1 VHPCQDRIRLGSSDV
16 GAYEYDALTSVD
28 DGREQPLNLYPNPA
42 ADMVSVADGVYDH
55 TSGTQV
61 IDITGRTV
69 IDTRLSRFSV
79 AHLPAGIYT
88 VVRGTTSQMFVVQR

>member
-1 VHPCQDRIRLGSSDV
+1 MTCSPNWRRLLRGPILCS
-16 GAYEYDALTSVD
+16 GRRVD
-28 DGREQPLNLYPNPA
+28 DAREQPLNLYPYPA
-42 ADMVSVADGVYDH
+42 ADIVSIADGVYDE
-55 TSGTQV
+55 TSSTQV

-79 AHLPAGIYT
+79 AHLPAGVYT